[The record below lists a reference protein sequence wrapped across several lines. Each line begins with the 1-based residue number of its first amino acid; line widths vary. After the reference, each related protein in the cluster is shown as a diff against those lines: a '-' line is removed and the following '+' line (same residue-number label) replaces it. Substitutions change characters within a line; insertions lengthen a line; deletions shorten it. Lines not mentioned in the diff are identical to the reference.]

1 MPDNDLRA
9 GRFEKELDDLTLNV
23 LYLAHDLADAAIR
36 RRVLTLKAGGAN
48 VTVAGFTRG
57 ASALSGEQDVQTT
70 VLGKTVDARFAQRI
84 LAVIAAR
91 LALRRRLQG
100 IAKPDVV
107 IARNLEMLA
116 LAGHAA
122 SLFGRDIPVVYECLD
137 IHRLLL
143 AEGIKG
149 RLMRQVQRHFASRA
163 SLLITSSPAFVEN
176 FFRPRSGL
184 DLPILLLENKVL
196 GLKPEPIF
204 ESHARRP
211 PEAGQPWRIGWFG
224 AIRCRKS
231 LDILID
237 FAARMEGKVEI
248 VLRGRP
254 AYNEFDD
261 FDAKVNAAPY
271 VEFHGAYRNPED
283 LAAIYRDVHFT
294 WAIDFFEEGLN
305 SDWLLPNRLY
315 EGGLYGAVPLA
326 LSSTETGR
334 FVERRGIGVT
344 LDRTTPEILQTLFD
358 GMTEPQYAELASRLA
373 AIERSQWVTGP
384 ADCRALVARLAALH
398 SNISSPADVPAI
410 STVQS

>member
-1 MPDNDLRA
+1 
-9 GRFEKELDDLTLNV
+9 LTLNV

-36 RRVLTLKAGGAN
+36 RRVLTLKAGGAD
-48 VTVAGFTRG
+48 VTVAGFKRG
-57 ASALSGEQDVQTT
+57 ASVLAGEQDVPTI
-70 VLGKTVDARFAQRI
+70 VLGRTADGRFAQRI
-84 LAVIAAR
+84 AAVISAR
-91 LALRRRLQG
+91 MTLKRGLAG
-100 IAKPDVV
+100 IARPDVI
-107 IARNLEMLA
+107 IARNLETLA

-143 AEGIKG
+143 DEGIKG
-149 RLMRQVQRHFASRA
+149 RLMRQAQRHFGSRA

-176 FFRPRSGL
+176 FFKPRSGL

-196 GLKPEPIF
+196 ALKPEPVS
-204 ESHARRP
+204 EPRALRL
-211 PEAGQPWRIGWFG
+211 PEAGKPWRVGWFG

-237 FAARMEGKVEI
+237 FASRMEGKVEI

-254 AYNEFDD
+254 AYSEFDG
-261 FDAKVNAAPY
+261 FDDKVNAAPH

-283 LAAIYRDVHFT
+283 LAAIYHDVHFT

-305 SDWLLPNRLY
+305 SSWLLPNRLY
-315 EGGLYGAVPLA
+315 EGGLYGAVPIA
-326 LSSTETGR
+326 LSATETGR
-334 FVERRGIGVT
+334 FVERRGIGMT
-344 LDRTTPEILQTLFD
+344 LDRAKPQTLQALFE
-358 GMTEPQYAELASRLA
+358 GMTEARYSELASRLA
-373 AIERSQWVTGP
+373 AVERSQWVTGP